1 MEIETGLNPI
11 SLLSI
16 FDKEND
22 VTNLSTLFEK
32 ACKDNKLEIAQWI
45 YSVVQNKKTLYDGFD
60 NFELFENSCT
70 NGFLE
75 LAKWLHSIIIFND
88 EIPYCYKHCCEYI
101 FVRCVINNHFS
112 VAEWLLSI
120 KPDIDILHFDENSM
134 DYDMIELIF
143 DPREP
148 NPNCLAQIQFLYS
161 INNTLIIEHIRK
173 IFSKAIEHNKVD
185 VLKWCEEIKPN
196 FGSIYTTPMADK
208 LFKRACA
215 KQQIELVHY
224 IKSKNPDKYHFII
237 NEDGTIRSNIEYILN
252 IRNTKSVQHIDTCS
266 ICYEGVSSVVTICDH
281 QYCKTCIQQWLN
293 VRAECPYCRKSLDMD
308 NIFNI
313 SQE

>member
-45 YSVVQNKKTLYDGFD
+45 YSVVQNKKALDTDYEIT
-60 NFELFENSCT
+60 ELFENSCT

-75 LAKWLHSIIIFND
+75 LAKWLHSIFIFNH
-88 EIPYCYKHCCEYI
+88 EKPYSYEYI
-101 FVRCVINNHFS
+101 FVMS
-112 VAEWLLSI
+112 VSSNQFLVAQWLLSI
-120 KPDIDILHFDENSM
+120 KPDIHILGLNEEDEDSI
-134 DYDMIELIF
+134 DYDMIEIIF

-148 NPNCLAQIQFLYS
+148 NQNCLAQIQFLYS
-161 INNTLIIEHIRK
+161 INNTLMIEHIKK
-173 IFSKAIEHNKVD
+173 IFSKAMEHNKVD
-185 VLKWCEEIKPN
+185 VLKWCEEIKPK
-196 FGSIYTTPMADK
+196 FGSIYTTPIADK
-208 LFKRACA
+208 FFKRACA

-237 NEDGTIRSNIEYILN
+237 NENGTIRSNIEYILN

-281 QYCKTCIQQWLN
+281 QYCKSCIQQWLN
-293 VRAECPYCRKSLDMD
+293 VRTECPYCRKSLDMD

>member
-22 VTNLSTLFEK
+22 ITNLSTLFEK

-45 YSVVQNKKTLYDGFD
+45 YSVVQNKKALDTDFQIT
-60 NFELFENSCT
+60 ELFENSCIH
-70 NGFLE
+70 GFID
-75 LAKWLHSIIIFND
+75 LAKWLHSIFIFNH
-88 EIPYCYKHCCEYI
+88 ENPYSYDYI
-101 FVRCVINNHFS
+101 FVMCVSNNHFS

-120 KPDIDILHFDENSM
+120 KPDIHILGFNEEDEDSM

-143 DPREP
+143 DPRET
-148 NPNCLAQIQFLYS
+148 NPNCLTQIQFLYS
-161 INNTLIIEHIRK
+161 INNTLIIEHIKK
-173 IFSKAIEHNKVD
+173 IFSKAMENNKVD

-196 FGSIYTTPMADK
+196 FGSIYTTPVADK

-215 KQQIELVHY
+215 KQQIELVNY

-293 VRAECPYCRKSLDMD
+293 VRTECPYCRKSLDMD